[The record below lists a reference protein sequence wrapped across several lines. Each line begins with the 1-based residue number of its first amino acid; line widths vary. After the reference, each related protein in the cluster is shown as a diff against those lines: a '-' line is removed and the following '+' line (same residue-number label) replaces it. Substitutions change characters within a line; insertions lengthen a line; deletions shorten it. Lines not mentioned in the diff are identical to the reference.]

1 MPSTAMPPSQ
11 VRASHQLGDVLLE
24 ARHGDICHE
33 DVGAIV
39 NAANEALRHGGGVA
53 KAISTAAGHDDIVQR
68 ESTEWVREHGPVH
81 TGRVAAITSA
91 GALPCKHVVHVTG
104 PIWRQRVETLNEI
117 EVRGEV
123 TAVEDGTGGVRRATL
138 MTAECG
144 TVTFDC
150 FRAAPG
156 YVPQAGDRVRA
167 LVSKPAPAPPGA
179 KGGKKQHTVRFAC
192 GTKHAIQQSDEELL
206 AGAVMAALRKAD
218 EVGCKSV
225 ALPAISSGIF
235 GFPLDLCAKI
245 LVECGVAFARE
256 RPLHITRIAY
266 TNIDSKTVT
275 ALVNAF
281 AAAFG
286 PQSPDAAAA
295 AAAAAAAR
303 PLENA
308 QGRPL
313 TGPLLVTCDAAGNV
327 VDKAPCPPTT
337 AANVAK
343 MKAEGYLFH
352 ASGTW
357 RNNWVRGLAPPADD
371 LARQAQVVAPRGD
384 SGCVYVHLY
393 VWMYVYRSID
403 RSINLSIYQSI
414 NQSI

>member
-24 ARHGDICHE
+24 ARHGDICFE

-53 KAISTAAGHDDIVQR
+53 KAISTAAGHDNIVQR
-68 ESTEWVREHGPVH
+68 ESTEWVRENGLVH

-150 FRAAPG
+150 LRAAPG

-167 LVSKPAPAPPGA
+167 LVSKPAPAPPGV
-179 KGGKKQHTVRFAC
+179 KGGKKQYTVRFAC
-192 GTKHAIQQSDEELL
+192 GTKHEIQQSDEELL

-256 RPLHITRIAY
+256 GPKHITRIAY
-266 TNIDSKTVT
+266 TNIDSRTVT
-275 ALVNAF
+275 ALVNACH
-281 AAAFG
+281 
-286 PQSPDAAAA
+286 
-295 AAAAAAAR
+295 AR
-303 PLENA
+303 PLCAKLLPQQEQPPAPLATDVVLGGGGQWQLRKPRLRRIGHALPHLLRA
-308 QGRPL
+308 QVIGSVNLDFLYVPL
-313 TGPLLVTCDAAGNV
+313 ECAFRVNFYNTLLIST
-327 VDKAPCPPTT
+327 KSRS
-337 AANVAK
+337 
-343 MKAEGYLFH
+343 
-352 ASGTW
+352 SGT
-357 RNNWVRGLAPPADD
+357 RSAFTSS
-371 LARQAQVVAPRGD
+371 Q
-384 SGCVYVHLY
+384 HLHFFE
-393 VWMYVYRSID
+393 SKNP
-403 RSINLSIYQSI
+403 S
-414 NQSI
+414 